1 MKLSRFT
8 CLLGSFFCGAF
19 LQGQTLNVALDPINQ
34 VLVGESFTVSGSVSH
49 DPNTPPLPAG
59 TPVTI
64 AIEVRDP
71 SNNPILIS
79 PAIQDFG
86 GMNGRTLN
94 FSQTF
99 NMPWTEDDKWTA
111 GNRWQARAE
120 ASSPV
125 SLLSFATTNFPLLI
139 ADLGLDVD
147 PSDGARPGEFVN
159 LTGTIRNLAAVQTE
173 PGVFFKIEASV
184 AGSPYRHSIV
194 FPPVGFS
201 AGTWPI
207 GPNSANAFTIP
218 NVYIPLSA
226 QPGALDV
233 TVTVDDP
240 ANGMIFEQNE
250 QGNNTFDHT
259 INVDGGQANLQP
271 ANFQINGGLEGAFQG
286 LDAVRCS
293 VVIRNV
299 GTGPV
304 APGDTFDYRVF
315 LSNDLTP
322 STDDFLLRQVDLGSN
337 GLGEGLFP
345 NETITLDW
353 VQRLPDNFEGDF
365 YVISDINDVPFLH
378 KQTPSLS
385 LRSENTVT
393 ISSESTQGGQGH
405 HHSRPNTTLDGQMI
419 AHESLSNGLN
429 QILLVN
435 KSTGLT
441 TTITTSIGGG
451 LPNGSSY
458 APVISSNGKFIVFR
472 RMDWR

>member
-1 MKLSRFT
+1 
-8 CLLGSFFCGAF
+8 
-19 LQGQTLNVALDPINQ
+19 
-34 VLVGESFTVSGSVSH
+34 
-49 DPNTPPLPAG
+49 
-59 TPVTI
+59 
-64 AIEVRDP
+64 
-71 SNNPILIS
+71 
-79 PAIQDFG
+79 
-86 GMNGRTLN
+86 
-94 FSQTF
+94 
-99 NMPWTEDDKWTA
+99 MPWTEDDKWTA

-139 ADLGLDVD
+139 ADLGLGVD
-147 PSDGARPGEFVN
+147 PSAIARPGEFVN

-207 GPNSANAFTIP
+207 SANSANAFTIP
-218 NVYIPLSA
+218 NVYIPLSS
-226 QPGALDV
+226 QPGQIDI

-240 ANGMIFEQNE
+240 ASGMIFEQNE

-259 INVDGGQANLQP
+259 INIDGGQANLQP

-304 APGDTFDYRVF
+304 APGDTFDYQVL

-365 YVISDINDVPFLH
+365 YVLSEINGVPSLGM
-378 KQTPSLS
+378 QTPSLS

-393 ISSESTQGGQGH
+393 ISTEKLKGGRG
-405 HHSRPNTTLDGQMI
+405 I
-419 AHESLSNGLN
+419 
-429 QILLVN
+429 
-435 KSTGLT
+435 
-441 TTITTSIGGG
+441 TIPDRTPR
-451 LPNGSSY
+451 L
-458 APVISSNGKFIVFR
+458 
-472 RMDWR
+472 MDK